1 MQSSRSYANTSS
13 IDMNASNNSSNNN
26 NSHRQLLG

>member
-1 MQSSRSYANTSS
+1 MQFSRSYANTSS
-13 IDMNASNNSSNNN
+13 IDMNASNNSSNKN